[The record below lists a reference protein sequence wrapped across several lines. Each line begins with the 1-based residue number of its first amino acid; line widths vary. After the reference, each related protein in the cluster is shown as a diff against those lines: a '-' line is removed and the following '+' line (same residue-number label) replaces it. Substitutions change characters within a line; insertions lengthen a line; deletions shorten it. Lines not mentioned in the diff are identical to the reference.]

1 MSCNE
6 ETKDTSTIVENN
18 GKPEWS
24 VYQRHHG
31 TSPNKHLAEPENNDS
46 GADDESQSQSK
57 ENDPLQPKHKSSNVG
72 NKEVGYIKVSHI
84 QKNLNTLRKTS
95 KKVIDQFF

>member
-18 GKPEWS
+18 GKTADWTL
-24 VYQRHHG
+24 YQRHHG
-31 TSPNKHLAEPENNDS
+31 DSATARHLVDPENNDS

-57 ENDPLQPKHKSSNVG
+57 ENDPLQPKHKSSGLG
-72 NKEVGYIKVSHI
+72 NKEV
-84 QKNLNTLRKTS
+84 RK
-95 KKVIDQFF
+95 KRK